1 MDYRGRQR
9 LALVLPPT
17 TILTRRV
24 RLAYQHRQKRIV
36 TQGVM
41 VVKVLVPQSQ
51 GEHPLGKEF
60 VNRVFDQV
68 GIAVIGKVSGKS
80 PQNAG
85 PRFFLPQEQTS
96 CIRGDGPAIKSGGDR
111 TVPQGLE
118 IELSYATLCFRWAAA
133 KELTEISDID
143 PLMALSG
150 ARPRCSCL
158 KSCDCCP
165 DFGVSHRFSSQKT
178 VLLLR

>member
-1 MDYRGRQR
+1 MTQR
-9 LALVLPPT
+9 
-17 TILTRRV
+17 
-24 RLAYQHRQKRIV
+24 
-36 TQGVM
+36 
-41 VVKVLVPQSQ
+41 VVVVEVLVPQGQ
-51 GEHPLGKEF
+51 GKYQLGDKF
-60 VNRVFDQV
+60 VNRVFDQF
-68 GIAVIGKVSGKS
+68 GIAVVGEAGGKS
-80 PQNAG
+80 PQNT
-85 PRFFLPQEQTS
+85 RFGLHLPQQQAARV
-96 CIRGDGPAIKSGGDR
+96 RGDGPAIESGGDR